1 MKILVR
7 NDNYLTKFEVN
18 EKTGDMLLK
27 NPNYA
32 ASILEDINKQ
42 DGTDYVVTETEII
55 NITGKHIC
63 EYCRTNI
70 VEGDYEDLL
79 CDECREIFGH
89 PLRSEL

>member
-7 NDNYLTKFEVN
+7 NNHYSTAFVVN

-32 ASILEDINKQ
+32 ASILEALNKQ
-42 DGTDYVVTETEII
+42 DGTDYIITETEIL
-55 NITGKHIC
+55 NLTGKHIC
-63 EYCRTNI
+63 QYCGNV

-89 PLRSEL
+89 SLYSEL